1 MKTGIDRI
9 NEYEINK
16 LFENKRVAL
25 ISAASGVSSGYRY
38 TVDIF
43 NEKYN
48 VVSVLSPEHGPRGV
62 LGPGEKVRDG
72 TDKFTGLKIYSL
84 FEDFYASDDE
94 TKKDGAYMPSSSALD
109 GVDAVVFD
117 MQDVGSRYFTYAS
130 TLFYAMKACGK
141 YGLPLILLDRP
152 NPIGGKVEGCCSSPE
167 YLSFIG
173 LTPVPI
179 RHGMTLGE
187 LARYYNGVFSLGC
200 DLTVVGLTGW
210 KRDTY
215 FDETGLPF
223 VRPSPNLPTFE
234 SVCFYNGTCMLAGTN
249 VTEGR
254 GTTQPFSLIGAPYID
269 PIKLADRLNYDR
281 SLHGVKFS
289 PAFFIPHFSKYK
301 DQTCYGVRLHLTDK
315 RSLEPVYLG
324 IKLIYTIRE
333 MYPDDFEFIKPP
345 EDGRYHIDL
354 SCGNPDIRTSGKS
367 ADILYEEWS
376 GQAAKF
382 KKEYEKYYLYK

>member
-38 TVDIF
+38 TIDIF
-43 NEKYN
+43 HEKYN
-48 VVSVLSPEHGPRGV
+48 VVSVLAPEHGPRGA
-62 LGPGEKVRDG
+62 LGPGEKVRGGIDR
-72 TDKFTGLKIYSL
+72 FTGIRTYSL
-84 FEDFYASDDE
+84 FEDFYASTDE
-94 TKKDGAYMPSSSALD
+94 KEKDGAYMPSGAALA
-109 GVDAVVFD
+109 DADEVVFD

-130 TLFYAMKACGK
+130 TLFYAMKACGR

-152 NPIGGKVEGCCSSPE
+152 NPIGGKVEGCCSEPE

-173 LTPVPI
+173 STPVPI

-187 LARYYNGVFSLGC
+187 LAKYYNGEFGLCC
-200 DLTVVGLTGW
+200 DLTVVEATGW
-210 KRDTY
+210 RRDTY

-254 GTTQPFSLIGAPYID
+254 GTTQPFSLLGAPYID
-269 PIKLADRLNYDR
+269 PIKLAGRLNSDK

-315 RSLEPVYLG
+315 RALEPVRLG
-324 IKLIYTIRE
+324 VVLIRTLQE
-333 MYPDDFEFIKPP
+333 MYPGDFEFTKPSS
-345 EDGRYHIDL
+345 GRYHIDL
-354 SCGNPDIRTSGKS
+354 SCGNSELRTSS
-367 ADILYEEWS
+367 LASDALYEKWD
-376 GQAAKF
+376 GQAKRF
-382 KKEYEKYYLYK
+382 KKENEKYYIYD

>member
-1 MKTGIDRI
+1 MMKTGIDRI
-9 NEYEINK
+9 NEYEVNR
-16 LFENKRVAL
+16 LFENRRIAL

-43 NEKYN
+43 NEKYK

-72 TDKFTGLKIYSL
+72 TDKFTKLKTYSL

-94 TKKDGAYMPSSSALD
+94 KEKDGAYMPSSSALAD
-109 GVDAVVFD
+109 VDAVVFD

-130 TLFYAMKACGK
+130 TLFYAMKACGRR
-141 YGLPLILLDRP
+141 GLPLILLDRP
-152 NPIGGKVEGCCSSPE
+152 NPIGGKVEGCCSEPDC
-167 YLSFIG
+167 LSFIG

-269 PIKLADRLNYDR
+269 PIKLADRLNSER
-281 SLHGVKFS
+281 SLYGVKFS

-301 DQTCYGVRLHLTDK
+301 EETCYGVRLHLTDK
-315 RSLEPVYLG
+315 RLLEPVRLG
-324 IKLIYTIRE
+324 IVLIKTVQD
-333 MYPDDFEFIKPP
+333 MYPDCFEFLKPSA
-345 EDGRYHIDL
+345 GRYHIDL
-354 SCGNPDIRTSGKS
+354 SCGNSDLRTSMQD
-367 ADILYEEWS
+367 ADALYEKWNA
-376 GQAAKF
+376 QAERFRA
-382 KKEYEKYYLYK
+382 ENEKYYLYD